1 LISSVQQRHTNQYSL
16 PLGLFLFHLKLWPH
30 GRQTAQHISW
40 SQGRSTSP
48 LISKSILWTS
58 TLVWTMFDISKIIV
72 NEAFIVTDG
81 PISWLFVIAFV
92 HSIYVF
98 ETFQY
103 NLVCRNWSTTSRDI
117 SWIKFVT
124 LLVYAILLL
133 AYSKEPCI
141 IFKVNIYKICYI
153 MSSCSKTFYN
163 ILYVM

>member
-1 LISSVQQRHTNQYSL
+1 MATHQSVLTSTWTFPPSSKVATTRQIDSTAHK
-16 PLGLFLFHLKLWPH
+16 LKP
-30 GRQTAQHISW
+30 
-40 SQGRSTSP
+40 RSFY
-48 LISKSILWTS
+48 KSILWTS
-58 TLVWTMFDISKIIV
+58 TLVWTMSDISKIIV